1 MTPDPPD
8 ALESLVGRIADEF
21 TRRHHRGEGPRVEE
35 YADRYPELA
44 GLLRDILPTIQALGP
59 APGGAETPPGRET
72 PGGGA
77 AAPPPVQVDGYEVL
91 AEVGRGGMGVVYKA
105 RHRGLGRVV
114 ALKVLRSAEHAS
126 GTELARFR
134 GEAEAVAQLQHPN
147 IVQIYEVGELP
158 GSDGTGG
165 TP

>member
-1 MTPDPPD
+1 MTSESPD

-44 GLLRDILPTIQALGP
+44 GLLRDILPAIQALGS
-59 APGGAETPPGRET
+59 ARGAETPHTRET

-77 AAPPPVQVDGYEVL
+77 AGPPPVQVDEYEVL

-105 RHRGLGRVV
+105 RHR
-114 ALKVLRSAEHAS
+114 
-126 GTELARFR
+126 T
-134 GEAEAVAQLQHPN
+134 
-147 IVQIYEVGELP
+147 
-158 GSDGTGG
+158 
-165 TP
+165 